1 MPTKQNKGFTL
12 LEILLVIAAIGILA
26 AIVLV
31 AINPNRQIAQV
42 RDANRRSDI
51 NTIYKALEQ
60 YLIDNGSYPNSVNS
74 NYKEICNTGTE
85 QVGGATDCSG
95 KADLRV
101 LVPTYLAAI
110 PTDPSGG
117 EYRVGI
123 NILNNR
129 IGIDATGVESGQSIV
144 INFPTEFDADALAYI
159 TVVETADG
167 QALEDGVKIAINNF
181 IIGLKT
187 DGIWESIKASVIMAG
202 ARTLNGAL
210 VPLKGPAP
218 TNFNFVAGDYNR
230 KTGLKGNGSTK
241 YMDTNYKISYS
252 LTGENLHLGIVGSEN
267 LNSGRPFGV
276 FRHSQYTRH
285 YLPVDMN
292 GPGTG
297 WGSGTNTTNQASGHY
312 ISTRQTGQ
320 SPVRYYN
327 GQFNVALNTDN
338 SQPSDWSVTA
348 FVSHGSQTGLSTE
361 VENFNSYS
369 LARLQMYHIG
379 DGLSALQ
386 AANLST
392 RVSALI
398 NAINN
403 AIP

>member
-1 MPTKQNKGFTL
+1 MTTKQNKGFTL

-31 AINPNRQIAQV
+31 AINPNRQLAQA
-42 RDANRRSDI
+42 RNAQRRADI

-60 YLIDNGSYPNSVNS
+60 YLIDNGSYPNSINS

-129 IGIDATGVESGQSIV
+129 ISIEATGVESGQSIV

-159 TVVETADG
+159 TAVETADT
-167 QALEDGVKIAINNF
+167 QALEDNVKIAINNF
-181 IIGLKT
+181 VVGLKT
-187 DGIWESIKASVIMAG
+187 DGIWEPIKASVIMAG

-210 VPLKGPAP
+210 VPLKGPVP

-230 KTGLKGNGSTK
+230 KTGLVGNRSTK
-241 YMDTNYKISYS
+241 Y
-252 LTGENLHLGIVGSEN
+252 
-267 LNSGRPFGV
+267 LNSNRNNNADPQNSNHNAAYITNTGAIGGAVIAGGV
-276 FRHSQYTRH
+276 NSTGDNYIDLISGLGGTRH
-285 YLPVDMN
+285 TNRRSGNTLSGSYTTGLAGTSRSTSTEYSFRV
-292 GPGTG
+292 PG
-297 WGSGTNTTNQASGHY
+297 ASGARVVD
-312 ISTRQTGQ
+312 SEPPSSRVVTVFSR
-320 SPVRYYN
+320 N
-327 GQFNVALNTDN
+327 GGAEASSDHRLAFYSIGESLDLALLDARVTQLMTDY
-338 SQPSDWSVTA
+338 A
-348 FVSHGSQTGLSTE
+348 
-361 VENFNSYS
+361 
-369 LARLQMYHIG
+369 
-379 DGLSALQ
+379 
-386 AANLST
+386 
-392 RVSALI
+392 
-398 NAINN
+398 N